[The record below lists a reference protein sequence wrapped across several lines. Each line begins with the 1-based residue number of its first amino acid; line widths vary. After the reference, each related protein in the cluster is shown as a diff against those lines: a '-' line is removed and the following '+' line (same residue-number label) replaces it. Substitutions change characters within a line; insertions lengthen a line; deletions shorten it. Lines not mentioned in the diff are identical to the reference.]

1 MPQTLQRGVL
11 GRLRRYQR
19 LLMFGGGMVITAVVL
34 LAAVLDTV
42 STVRAHIVNERQAF
56 LVDRSLVMNE
66 IQASEGSFRNGLINA
81 ELIWSEPPSV
91 DSALVERFHAGGD
104 EMVLQPFPTLR
115 SQLIFGAPG
124 NPPSYSEIDRFLG
137 LATQLAR
144 SSTANSLQRG
154 RQLSGYYYNVKRDL
168 AALIPA
174 PSPRDARMAAVL
186 TDRRKLMDAL
196 TNDLGELMNNP
207 VDDSLTQRRPVR
219 WMPPSINPLTGTV
232 SVRLA
237 APAFDH
243 GKPFAV
249 LVTEYEPQALT
260 APLSVD
266 RFDGTFL
273 IVSAEGQLIATAAQH
288 EPEQALIDSVL
299 KSSVSQKTGSSPRE
313 SYRGGI
319 FTIRDQLGDT
329 GWTLVYAFSWRNIAS
344 GVAVQIGTA
353 ASTTVAILV
362 VLWVLLFMFNRR
374 VFVPV
379 FERSR
384 RVFESEHLSRTL
396 IETAPVG
403 LGLISTGTGVPL
415 LRSPVMVA
423 MASRV
428 VVDAPTLSAELVRR
442 HALRAQEGVSHTERD
457 VVHDDIALP
466 TREGGQVDLAVS
478 LAPAR
483 YQGEDV
489 LVTAFTD
496 ITAKK
501 LLEQQLRD
509 AKRAAD
515 SANVAKS
522 AFLAAMSHEIR
533 TPLNAILGNL
543 ELLAHSPL
551 NAVQKDRLTTIRTS
565 SDGLLAIIS
574 DVLDFSKIEA
584 GEMLLEQIE
593 FDVVEVA
600 GRALTIF
607 APLAHAKG
615 VQLYGVFDTASAQP
629 MRGDPVR
636 LGQVLHNLLSNAI
649 KFTRVGKVTLRVSVE
664 EQHSDAAAVV
674 VAIEDTGIGMS
685 PEQQRGLFQAF
696 SQADTS
702 INRRFG
708 GTGLGLALCRRLLD
722 AMGGTIEVASE
733 PHVGSR
739 FTVRLPLDDH
749 YPAAPQPAMFAG
761 ELLIF
766 LSSTDEWRA
775 FAEPHFAAWGLRVQA
790 YRHPALVDEATLDAA
805 RALIICG
812 EHDTWHPVEE
822 NRLVEGAAWVVDC
835 HRDGPAQPV
844 RTGRIV
850 SVSCYS
856 LKGLEAALR
865 LALRG
870 EAPAVPR
877 RADARATDGAPPT
890 MPRRLRVLVAED
902 NAVNQQLFAEQLAM
916 LGCEARVVDRGAV
929 ALDVLSEGHWDV
941 LLTDLSMPE
950 MSGYELAE
958 TVHARWPMLPI
969 MAVTAHVTIEER
981 ARCEAAGMQQV
992 LTKPLSLGQL
1002 ADVLLVVAGTVQAS
1016 VAEPVED
1023 RQSML
1028 GGKPIPAH
1036 LRETFTESC
1045 AASLAAIRAAQM
1057 NEDVT
1062 GVLAEL
1068 HSLKGA
1074 LGVFG
1079 QKPLALRCGE
1089 IELRVKQDGIAGLG
1103 ETFAQF
1109 EAAVGTLISN

>member
-19 LLMFGGGMVITAVVL
+19 LLMFGGGVVITAVVL
-34 LAAVLDTV
+34 LATALDTV

-115 SQLIFGAPG
+115 SQLVFGAPG
-124 NPPSYSEIDRFLG
+124 NPPSYTEIDRFLG

-154 RQLSGYYYNVKRDL
+154 QQLSGYYYNVKRDL

-186 TDRRKLMDAL
+186 ADRRKLMDAL
-196 TNDLGELMNNP
+196 INDLGDLMNSP
-207 VDDSLTQRRPVR
+207 ADDSLSQLRPVR
-219 WMPPSINPLTGTV
+219 WMPPSINPLTGAV

-237 APAFDH
+237 GPAFDH

-249 LVTEYEPQALT
+249 LVTEYAPQALT

-273 IVSAEGQLIATAAQH
+273 VVSADGQLIATAAQH

-299 KSSVSQKTGSSPRE
+299 KSGVSQKKGGAPLE
-313 SYRGGI
+313 SYSDGI
-319 FTIRDQLGDT
+319 FTMRGPLGDT

-344 GVAVQIGTA
+344 GVATQIGTT
-353 ASTTVAILV
+353 ASTTTAILV

-374 VFVPV
+374 IFVPM

-442 HALRAQEGVSHTERD
+442 HARHAQGAASRTERD
-457 VVHDDIALP
+457 VVYDDIALP
-466 TREGGQVDLAVS
+466 TREGAQVDLAVS

-515 SANVAKS
+515 SANLAKS

-551 NAVQKDRLTTIRTS
+551 NAAQKDRLTTIRTS

-593 FDVVEVA
+593 FDVVEVI

-607 APLAHAKG
+607 APVALAKG
-615 VQLYGVFDTASAQP
+615 VQLYGVFNTASAQP

-636 LGQVLHNLLSNAI
+636 LGQILHNLLSNAI
-649 KFTRVGKVTLRVSVE
+649 KFTRVGKVTLRVSIE
-664 EQHSDAAAVV
+664 ARQDGAAGLV

-685 PEQQRGLFQAF
+685 SEQQHGLFQAF

-733 PHVGSR
+733 PDMGSR
-739 FTVRLPLDDH
+739 FTVRLPLGGR
-749 YPAAPQPAMFAG
+749 QPVESQATVFAG
-761 ELLIF
+761 EPVIF
-766 LSSTDEWRA
+766 LSSADEWRE
-775 FAEPHFAAWGLRVQA
+775 FAEPHLAAWGLRVET
-790 YRHPALVDEATLDAA
+790 YRHPALVGEAALDAA

-822 NRLVEGAAWVVDC
+822 NRLVEGAAWVVEC
-835 HRDGPAQPV
+835 HRDGPVQPV
-844 RTGRIV
+844 RTGRVV

-870 EAPAVPR
+870 EAQAARPQPAA
-877 RADARATDGAPPT
+877 RADDAPLA

-916 LGCEARVVDRGAV
+916 LGCEARVVDRGAA
-929 ALDVLSEGHWDV
+929 ALTALSEGQWDV

-950 MSGYELAE
+950 MSGYELADA
-958 TVHARWPMLPI
+958 VHARWPSLPI
-969 MAVTAHVTIEER
+969 MAVTAHVTVEER

-1002 ADVLLVVAGTVQAS
+1002 ADVLLVVAGTAQAS
-1016 VAEPVED
+1016 VAQPVDD

-1045 AASLAAIRAAQM
+1045 TASLATIRAAQM
-1057 NEDVT
+1057 NGDVA

-1079 QKPLALRCGE
+1079 QKPLALQCGE
-1089 IELRVKQDGIAGLG
+1089 IELQVKQDGIAGLG
-1103 ETFAQF
+1103 DAYVQF
-1109 EAAVGTLISN
+1109 EAAVAALIGR